1 MKKQTTMI
9 FLNLLLVIVSGIVV
23 FHYYPILP
31 EEIPTHY
38 GLHGPPDSGG
48 CKSTIFTM
56 LTVQAGLVALLLVPS
71 LLVARYPWMYNFPV
85 DPKTL
90 SDVARD
96 ELYNQARRFASCCWY
111 YRQSALS
118 LHHSNQYQCGSGCV
132 ERDKRLCHSS
142 YDLFDGLGDHI
153 LHCED
158 EPAVLTTFRH
168 QFLQCMCLSNHEVHR
183 FP

>member
-9 FLNLLLVIVSGIVV
+9 LLNLLLVIVSGIVV

-38 GLHGPPDSGG
+38 GLHGPPDSWG

-71 LLVARYPWMYNFPV
+71 LLVERYPWMYNFPV

-96 ELYNQARRFASCCWY
+96 ELYDQAGDLLLVVGIIANLLFLYIIVTNINVALGAWSGINGYVIVLMICLMGWAIIY
-111 YRQSALS
+111 YIVRMS
-118 LHHSNQYQCGSGCV
+118 
-132 ERDKRLCHSS
+132 RL
-142 YDLFDGLGDHI
+142 Y
-153 LHCED
+153 
-158 EPAVLTTFRH
+158 
-168 QFLQCMCLSNHEVHR
+168 
-183 FP
+183 

>member
-9 FLNLLLVIVSGIVV
+9 LLNLLLVIVSGIIV

-38 GLHGPPDSGG
+38 GLHGTPDSWG

-71 LLVARYPWMYNFPV
+71 LLVKRYPWMYNFPV
-85 DPKTL
+85 DPETL

-96 ELYNQARRFASCCWY
+96 ELYHQAGDLLLVVGIIVNLLFLYIIVTNINVALGAWSGINGYVIVLMICLMGWAIIY
-111 YRQSALS
+111 YIVRMS
-118 LHHSNQYQCGSGCV
+118 
-132 ERDKRLCHSS
+132 RL
-142 YDLFDGLGDHI
+142 Y
-153 LHCED
+153 
-158 EPAVLTTFRH
+158 
-168 QFLQCMCLSNHEVHR
+168 
-183 FP
+183 

>member
-9 FLNLLLVIVSGIVV
+9 LLNLLLVIVSGIVV

-38 GLHGPPDSGG
+38 GLHGPPDSWG

-71 LLVARYPWMYNFPV
+71 LLVERYPWMYNFPV

-96 ELYNQARRFASCCWY
+96 ELYNQAGDLLLVVGIIANLLFLYIIVTNIHVALGAWSGINGYVIVLMICLMGWAIIY
-111 YRQSALS
+111 YIVRMS
-118 LHHSNQYQCGSGCV
+118 
-132 ERDKRLCHSS
+132 RL
-142 YDLFDGLGDHI
+142 Y
-153 LHCED
+153 
-158 EPAVLTTFRH
+158 
-168 QFLQCMCLSNHEVHR
+168 
-183 FP
+183 